1 MFEFKVYIIHFIL
14 HMYFITYSGMLRC
27 LIQPI
32 NWKKNFMLLYAS
44 MDKILKVDLELW
56 DQSVL
61 QESHIIGQSG

>member
-1 MFEFKVYIIHFIL
+1 
-14 HMYFITYSGMLRC
+14 MYFITYSGMLRC